1 MSSDVENFAW
11 RLGLDE
17 PHVQFLESQTLLKPS
32 SRVPEHWLA
41 IRFHFFL
48 VWTNSEGGLRNLAD
62 PEGLRGWVYLPLDS
76 LDSVIVPKWRKG
88 CEEWWF
94 RGKPIAP
101 EVQRLLRPEHRPRL
115 LEQPVKLRPEH
126 FYRDE
131 EGLILIVDLAGWAMA
146 LQVAKE
152 MTAIGIDG
160 HGNVDRLLTSTTD
173 ALYQFIDTIGPT
185 YSQEMGDG
193 VLVVFPKRVFDLED
207 VLARVM
213 PGWQRLL
220 ERVEAVNRY
229 LRPRG
234 VTIGSR
240 LVAHYGSFRYG
251 RIGQARAHGAGVQG
265 MSIVD
270 ATRIE
275 LGLAN
280 FVRKQSNTDRAGT
293 GQLRAQAEWRD
304 RGSGGWRHTL
314 AISKEALDIYP
325 AALEKFTQHLEP
337 AGGRLLRAKE
347 STLRAH
353 LWKIGVGE

>member
-1 MSSDVENFAW
+1 
-11 RLGLDE
+11 
-17 PHVQFLESQTLLKPS
+17 
-32 SRVPEHWLA
+32 
-41 IRFHFFL
+41 
-48 VWTNSEGGLRNLAD
+48 
-62 PEGLRGWVYLPLDS
+62 
-76 LDSVIVPKWRKG
+76 
-88 CEEWWF
+88 
-94 RGKPIAP
+94 
-101 EVQRLLRPEHRPRL
+101 
-115 LEQPVKLRPEH
+115 
-126 FYRDE
+126 
-131 EGLILIVDLAGWAMA
+131 MA

-280 FVRKQSNTDRAGT
+280 FVRKQSGGT
-293 GQLRAQAEWRD
+293 G
-304 RGSGGWRHTL
+304 GSGGWRHTL
-314 AISKEALDIYP
+314 AISEEALDIYP